1 MQSRNFQFNN
11 FQNNSSTGFSPM
23 LVKTFDNELKSKENL
38 VLRRDNNIYTKTITN
53 TQNFRNPVNNYF
65 N

>member
-11 FQNNSSTGFSPM
+11 LQNNSSTGFSPM

-38 VLRRDNNIYTKTITN
+38 VLRKDTNIYDKTIAN
-53 TQNFRNPVNNYF
+53 TQNYRNTVNNYS

>member
-11 FQNNSSTGFSPM
+11 LQDNSSTGFSPM

>member
-11 FQNNSSTGFSPM
+11 LQNNSSSGFSPM